1 MLRSYESCVSRAR
14 AQKPPCQAAGRRGIM
29 SAGTRQEGTAGVA
42 SRTRILH
49 EREALEPAAACGG
62 CRQAERG
69 ESQRASTACDY
80 ASSPEKRMSDY
91 ELIMIFLTVLLL
103 LATVCI
109 GFMSRK

>member
-42 SRTRILH
+42 SRTRTFA
-49 EREALEPAAACGG
+49 RK
-62 CRQAERG
+62 RG
-69 ESQRASTACDY
+69 E
-80 ASSPEKRMSDY
+80 ERMSDY
-91 ELIMIFLTVLLL
+91 ELIMVYLTVLLL

-109 GFMSRK
+109 GFMNRK